1 MKLALAIA
9 ITMGCGSSPKQV
21 APPTEISPAK
31 PTRVQIE
38 DDSEPTEGVT
48 FVNQKGRMDEAVIE
62 AGLQPH
68 TAALTDCY
76 MTRVGK
82 RRWLG
87 GSVQIHWDINA
98 EGEVTAVKLTES
110 DLGAWPIEKCLLEV
124 ARAATFGKPAG
135 GDADFMVPLTFS
147 AKGAAQPWDETA
159 GLRAVGGQ
167 LIKLDACLDPKKKPA
182 DKKPVDKK
190 KPKVARIKAPPP
202 EDVTITVYVGPGG
215 AAQSVGFASE
225 KSVLDDDWA
234 DCAEKAA
241 MAWRLPDPRGQ
252 VAKLAVKYRAE

>member
-87 GSVQIHWDINA
+87 GSVQIHWDI
-98 EGEVTAVKLTES
+98 
-110 DLGAWPIEKCLLEV
+110 
-124 ARAATFGKPAG
+124 
-135 GDADFMVPLTFS
+135 
-147 AKGAAQPWDETA
+147 
-159 GLRAVGGQ
+159 
-167 LIKLDACLDPKKKPA
+167 
-182 DKKPVDKK
+182 
-190 KPKVARIKAPPP
+190 
-202 EDVTITVYVGPGG
+202 
-215 AAQSVGFASE
+215 
-225 KSVLDDDWA
+225 
-234 DCAEKAA
+234 
-241 MAWRLPDPRGQ
+241 
-252 VAKLAVKYRAE
+252 